1 MVEYPLT
8 ALFSLGR
15 KDRPM
20 LILNAD
26 QVREALPMPEA
37 IQAVKRAYAALS
49 AGDAVMPLR
58 AHLPVEQRDG
68 LTLLMPAY
76 LHGEGESLAIKIVS
90 LFKGN
95 PARGLP
101 LIYGAVLVL
110 DPETGA
116 PQALLEGSALTAIR
130 TGAASGA
137 ATDLLARPDCS
148 TAAIFGA
155 GVQGRT
161 QLEAVC
167 SVRTIQTVWVVDPN
181 PEKVTT
187 FIDEMAGKGSIPAD
201 LRPAESP
208 EQAAAEADII
218 CAATTSTHPVF
229 PAEAVRS
236 GTHINGVGSY
246 TPAMIEI
253 PPQLT
258 AHAAVYVDQVEAAME
273 EAGELIAAVEQ
284 GLLHRNQLTELGA
297 VLNGQ
302 VAGRTSEAQITFF
315 KSVGVAAQDAAA
327 AGMALQRARQFG
339 LGQAVEW

>member
-1 MVEYPLT
+1 
-8 ALFSLGR
+8 
-15 KDRPM
+15 M

-26 QVREALPMPEA
+26 QVREALPMAEA
-37 IQAVKRAYAALS
+37 IQAVKHAYAALS
-49 AGDAVMPLR
+49 AGKARMPLR
-58 AHLPVEQRDG
+58 SQLPVEPRQG

-76 LHGEGESLAIKIVS
+76 LRGEGEALAIKIVS
-90 LFKGN
+90 LFKEN

-110 DPETGA
+110 NPETGA
-116 PQALLEGSALTAIR
+116 PEALLEGSALTAIR

-167 SVRTIQTVWVVDPN
+167 SVRPIQTVWVTDPN
-181 PEKVTT
+181 PEKIST
-187 FIDEMAGKGSIPAD
+187 FIKEMAGKGSIPAD
-201 LRPAESP
+201 LRPAKSP
-208 EQAAAEADII
+208 KQAAAAADII
-218 CAATTSTHPVF
+218 CAATTSSRPVF
-229 PAEAVRS
+229 PAEAVRP

-253 PPQLT
+253 PPALT
-258 AHAAVYVDQVEAAME
+258 TRATVYVDQVEAVME
-273 EAGELIAAVEQ
+273 EAGELIAAVAQ
-284 GLLHRNQLTELGA
+284 GLLHREQLTELGA

-302 VAGRTSEAQITFF
+302 AAGRTHEAQVTFF
-315 KSVGVAAQDAAA
+315 KSVGVAVQDAAA
-327 AGMALQRARQFG
+327 AHAALQRARQLG
-339 LGQAVEW
+339 LGQTVNW